1 MFRFRRILGKE
12 VSGSGAAARFFLQ
25 ARLTMTAVLSLSA
38 GLLFWASAGAAQAAQ
53 DDKVTV
59 YEASVASLTMG
70 TIVNARLYAPTQ
82 ETADKLADAFEKRLE
97 AMVQML
103 TVHGE
108 GPLNDVN
115 RRHGEWVSVD
125 CRIADLVERSKDV
138 ARASGG
144 AFEPTIGPLASVWKI
159 GFGGTHRPDDKAIA
173 AARAKVDWRRI
184 QTEHPENGRCRV
196 RIGRDQSLD
205 LGAIAKGW
213 MGTELVREMR
223 ELGAV
228 SGIIDLGGNIALIGS
243 SPSGR
248 AWNVGIQDPT
258 AERGVPLASLPASDV
273 SVITSGA
280 YERKMVEN
288 KTGKTYGHILSAVT
302 GEPVATDLSSV
313 SIVSADGAYA
323 DAWCTAFFALG
334 RDKAIERMRRDKK
347 MQAVLVSADEKTAW
361 VSESLAPRMKFL
373 NTAIKV
379 VVVPR
384 D

>member
-1 MFRFRRILGKE
+1 M
-12 VSGSGAAARFFLQ
+12 
-25 ARLTMTAVLSLSA
+25 LSLSA
-38 GLLFWASAGAAQAAQ
+38 GLLFFVPSESVQAAP
-53 DDKVTV
+53 DNGTVTV
-59 YEASVASLTMG
+59 YEADVAALTMG
-70 TIVNARLYAPTQ
+70 TIVNARLYAPSQ
-82 ETADKLADAFEKRLE
+82 ETADKLADAFEDRLH

-115 RRHGEWVSVD
+115 RRHGEWVNVD
-125 CRIADLVERSKDV
+125 CRIADLVERAKDV
-138 ARASGG
+138 ARASKG

-159 GFGGTHRPDDKAIA
+159 GFGGTRRPDDSAIA

-184 QTEHPENGRCRV
+184 QTEHPESGRCRV

-223 ELGAV
+223 ALGAV
-228 SGIIDLGGNIALIGS
+228 SGIIDLGGNIALLGS
-243 SPSGR
+243 NPSGR

-258 AERGVPLASLPASDV
+258 AERGVPLASLTASEV

-313 SIVSADGAYA
+313 SIVSEDGAYA
-323 DAWCTAFFALG
+323 DAWCTAFFAMG
-334 RDKAIERMRRDKK
+334 RDKALERMRTDKA
-347 MQAVLVSADEKTAW
+347 MQAILVSADEKTLW
-361 VSESLAPRMKFL
+361 VSESLARRMKFL

-379 VVVPR
+379 IVVPR